1 MINGGAKTP
10 KVRSAAH
17 KSAAL
22 KARSH
27 ARASAMSDG
36 NPIDD
41 LANLLS
47 SVTLGRPAVKR
58 TKKAS
63 DLQRVR
69 EPSMR
74 VRNTPQHLTYSP
86 TEVKKRKPASTST
99 RVTTSSHRNLTQK
112 QAQLLAHLLSGVKK
126 EERPLVY
133 KSFYAGLKAER
144 QQVDELSNMMAR
156 L

>member
-27 ARASAMSDG
+27 ARASNAMSDG
-36 NPIDD
+36 NPVDD

-58 TKKAS
+58 SKRANDS
-63 DLQRVR
+63 QRAR

-86 TEVKKRKPASTST
+86 TEVKKRKPASTS
-99 RVTTSSHRNLTQK
+99 SHRNLTQK

-126 EERPLVY
+126 EDRPLVY